1 MSRQPNSP
9 WNHDYRFVTQNPNLV
24 PKDFKLEVDG
34 KEVDYDTYAAEQKRR
49 AFAMRNMTRG
59 KR

>member
-1 MSRQPNSP
+1 MRQPNSP

-24 PKDFKLEVDG
+24 AKDQKLEVDG
-34 KEVDYDTYAAEQKRR
+34 KVVDFDTFMADQR
-49 AFAMRNMTRG
+49 ARALAMRAATRG